1 MQRLT
6 PLLASLAAFVLAAL
20 LAVLAATGAVGLVE
34 ERTRAEIEGR
44 LAAAGVGWVTVQ
56 TDGLQ
61 VRLSGTA
68 PDEAARFRAVNL
80 AGAEIEPSRI
90 RDDLE
95 VAAAKAIEAP
105 RFSVEILRNDSE
117 IQLIGLIPAATDR
130 EALAGRIAAIAG
142 DGRVT
147 DMLETAD
154 FPEPEGWTAALD
166 FSLAALKDLP
176 RSKISVA
183 PMRVEVTAIAD
194 SEAQKLALEKQI
206 AAAVP
211 EGLVSLM
218 AISAPRPVL
227 TPFTLRFVIDEAG
240 ARFDACSAD
249 TEAARTRILA
259 AAQAAGMTAPARC
272 DIGLGTPSTHWATAA
287 ETGIAALAGLGQGAL
302 TFSDADVTLVA
313 APGTDQALYDR
324 VIGEFEAALPD
335 AFSLKAEL
343 PKPEQAAAAG
353 PAEVTATL
361 AKDSGKLEIR
371 GRLTDELLRAAV
383 NSYAQAEFGIGNVY
397 LATRL
402 DPDLPQGWPVRV
414 LAGLK
419 ALAQLDHGSLTVRPE
434 TVIVTG
440 VSGSQMARARI
451 AQILSSSLGQGETF
465 SVNVTY
471 DEELDPLAALPTPE
485 ECAADVTAALA
496 RQKITFEPGSAEI
509 AGAAA
514 PLMDEL
520 AKILADCPGVAMEVA
535 GHTDSQG
542 RESSNLS
549 LSQARAEAVV
559 LALQGRQVNVSGLTA
574 VGYGETRPIADNQIE
589 EGREANRRIE
599 FTLVLPAVAVPAP
612 GAGGEGAVAEAVD
625 GPDFSGDMSP
635 SVAPTEQTRRPKRR
649 PGDYQ

>member
-1 MQRLT
+1 MPRLT
-6 PLLASLAAFVLAAL
+6 PFLASLAAFAVAAL
-20 LAVLAATGAVGLVE
+20 LAAGAATVAATSIE
-34 ERTRAEIEGR
+34 DRTRSSIEAR
-44 LAAAGVGWVTVQ
+44 LAEAGVSWVTVE

-105 RFSVEILRNDSE
+105 TFSVEILRNDSE
-117 IQLIGLIPAATDR
+117 IQLIGLIPAETDR
-130 EALAGRIAAIAG
+130 EALADSITAIAG
-142 DGRVT
+142 TGTVT

-154 FPEPEGWTAALD
+154 FPEPEGWDAALD
-166 FSLAALKDLP
+166 FALAALKDLP

-183 PMRVEVTAIAD
+183 PKHVEVTAIAD
-194 SEAQKLALEKQI
+194 SEAQKTALEARI
-206 AAAVP
+206 GGAVP
-211 EGLVSLM
+211 EGLTTEV

-227 TPFTLRFVIDEAG
+227 TPFTLRFVIDGAG

-249 TEAARTRILA
+249 TEQARARILA
-259 AAQAAGMTAPARC
+259 AAAAAGMTGPGTC
-272 DIGLGTPSTHWATAA
+272 DIGLGTPSTKWAAA
-287 ETGIAALAGLGQGAL
+287 VEAGIAALAQLGQGAL
-302 TFSDADVTLVA
+302 TFSDADVTLA
-313 APGTDQALYDR
+313 AAQGTDQALYDR
-324 VIGEFEAALPD
+324 VIGELEAALPD

-343 PKPEQAAAAG
+343 PKAEAAVPAG

-361 AKDSGKLEIR
+361 AAETHRLEIR
-371 GRLTDELLRAAV
+371 GRLNDELLRGAV
-383 NSYAQAEFGIGNVY
+383 NSYARAEFGIGNVY
-397 LATRL
+397 LATRI
-402 DPDLPQGWPVRV
+402 DPELPKGWPVRV

-419 ALAQLDHGSLTVRPE
+419 ALAQLDHGTLTVRPD

-440 VSGSQMARARI
+440 VSGSQMAKARI
-451 AQILSSSLGQGETF
+451 AQILSSSLGQGQTF
-465 SVNVTY
+465 TVNVTY

-485 ECAADVTAALA
+485 ECAQDIDAALA

-520 AKILADCPGVAMEVA
+520 AKILKDCPGIRMEVA
-535 GHTDSQG
+535 GHTDAQG
-542 RESSNLS
+542 SESGNLA

-559 LALQGRQVNVSGLTA
+559 VALQGRQVNVSGLKA
-574 VGYGETRPIADNQIE
+574 VGYGESRPIADNQVE
-589 EGREANRRIE
+589 TGREANRRIE
-599 FTLVLPAVAVPAP
+599 FTLVVEAPATAA
-612 GAGGEGAVAEAVD
+612 ASANAEGVD

-635 SVAPTEQTRRPKRR
+635 SVAPTEKTRRPKSR
-649 PGDYQ
+649 PGDFQ